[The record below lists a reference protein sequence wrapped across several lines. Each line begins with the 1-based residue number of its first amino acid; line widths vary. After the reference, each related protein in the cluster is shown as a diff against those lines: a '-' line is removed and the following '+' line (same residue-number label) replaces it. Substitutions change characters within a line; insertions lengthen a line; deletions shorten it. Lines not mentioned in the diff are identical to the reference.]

1 MTSTPTP
8 TPLTRTL
15 LAAALLSAS
24 ASLWPAAAWASD
36 QDAATSASASAD
48 AIAPT
53 RSRFEQHMQE
63 VHRLIAEKDW
73 PGATD
78 AARKAVQAAR
88 QGENHYEE
96 YDAVATLV
104 RLLHKQ
110 QRYSDGRREAEAQ
123 VAIFDKRNA
132 SEDATEQLLVMAV
145 REAAAA
151 NEAADV
157 ARLQARI
164 YAQGNAYPGLWTR
177 DAAARRL
184 NYTLAGMS
192 LPLAT
197 GRWAL
202 VSFKPADSRTE
213 RAQLDYMQT
222 LDDGSAL
229 SARIWVLYREDL
241 RAKDAQARRQ
251 ALARRM
257 GEPEGDQTPAPD
269 TESALPGLPFK
280 DAVAAKR
287 ALQADY
293 PGGKGIEAQWIAARG
308 EWYVE
313 ARASFPQGKQDAAIA
328 QLRELFDAM
337 TWTGDVRLFRDKTM
351 QEQDRDIDSYWS
363 MAHDWDKAA
372 ELAEAALPDAVFP
385 LEIARLNTVIGR
397 AAYDRDDLP
406 ETRRSLELALPA
418 WAHAGKAYHDESLY
432 QIALDIAADV
442 AYRQGRTQ
450 EAVALNRQ
458 FIQWVGSLGDGWSLA
473 EESPVVVYDE
483 TGMSLPLRIGEFRL
497 EPIDS
502 NRFYYRNLKTGEQ
515 LGLALNQNAAVPDDK
530 LEASMRSFI
539 EDNLGL
545 HILNLKTEAFAPR
558 AQDGKSGAL
567 QGRQYTF
574 QVQAKPDDGRTISLG
589 GPSGAPPAQMVFWV
603 VDGGKRRSILR
614 APLPAEGIQTGVTQF
629 AQTLAW

>member
-1 MTSTPTP
+1 MAPML

-24 ASLWPAAAWASD
+24 ATLWPAAAWAEN
-36 QDAATSASASAD
+36 QDAATSVPASAD
-48 AIAPT
+48 ASPPQT
-53 RSRFEQHMQE
+53 SPFVQHMQE
-63 VHRLIAEKDW
+63 AHRLIAEKDW
-73 PGATD
+73 PAATG
-78 AARKAVQAAR
+78 AARKAVEAAR

-110 QRYSDGRREAEAQ
+110 QRYSDARREAEAQ
-123 VAIFDKRNA
+123 IVIFDKRNA

-177 DAAARRL
+177 DAAAGRL

-269 TESALPGLPFK
+269 TEAALPGLPFK

-351 QEQDRDIDSYWS
+351 QEQDREIDSYWS
-363 MAHDWDKAA
+363 MAHDWDQAA
-372 ELAEAALPDAVFP
+372 ELSEAALPDAVFP

-406 ETRRSLELALPA
+406 EARRSLELALPA
-418 WAHAGKAYHDESLY
+418 WAHASKAYHDESLY
-432 QIALDIAADV
+432 QTALDIAADV

-450 EAVALNRQ
+450 DAVALNRQ

-473 EESPVVVYDE
+473 EKSPVVVYDD
-483 TGMSLPLRIGEFRL
+483 TGMTLPLRIGEFRL

-545 HILNLKTEAFAPR
+545 RILNLNTEAFAPH
-558 AQDGKSGAL
+558 AQEGMKGAV

-574 QVQAKPDDGRTISLG
+574 QVEAKPDDGRTISLS
-589 GPSGAPPAQMVFWV
+589 GPFGAPPAQMVFWV
-603 VDGGKRRSILR
+603 VDRDKRRSILR
-614 APLPAEGIQTGVTQF
+614 APLPAEGIQTGVAQF
-629 AQTLAW
+629 VQTLAW

>member
-1 MTSTPTP
+1 MTPML

-24 ASLWPAAAWASD
+24 ATLWPAAAWAEN
-36 QDAATSASASAD
+36 QDAATSVPASAD
-48 AIAPT
+48 ASPPQT
-53 RSRFEQHMQE
+53 SPFVQHMQE
-63 VHRLIAEKDW
+63 AHRLIAEKDW
-73 PGATD
+73 PAATG
-78 AARKAVQAAR
+78 AARKAVEAAR

-110 QRYSDGRREAEAQ
+110 QRYSDARREAEAQ
-123 VAIFDKRNA
+123 IVIFDKRNA

-177 DAAARRL
+177 DAAAGRL

-269 TESALPGLPFK
+269 TEAALPGLPFK

-328 QLRELFDAM
+328 QLRELFEAM

-351 QEQDRDIDSYWS
+351 QEQDREIDSYWS
-363 MAHDWDKAA
+363 MAHDWDQAA
-372 ELAEAALPDAVFP
+372 ELSEAALPDAVFP

-397 AAYDRDDLP
+397 AAYDRNDLP
-406 ETRRSLELALPA
+406 EARRSLELALPA
-418 WAHAGKAYHDESLY
+418 WAHASKAYHDESLY
-432 QIALDIAADV
+432 QTALDIAADV

-473 EESPVVVYDE
+473 EKSPVVVYDD
-483 TGMSLPLRIGEFRL
+483 TGMTLPLRIGEFRL

-545 HILNLKTEAFAPR
+545 RILNLKTEAFAPH
-558 AQDGKSGAL
+558 AQEGMKGAL

-574 QVQAKPDDGRTISLG
+574 QVEAKPDDGRTISLS
-589 GPSGAPPAQMVFWV
+589 GPFGAPPAQMVFWV
-603 VDGGKRRSILR
+603 VDRDKRRSILR
-614 APLPAEGIQTGVTQF
+614 APLPAEGIQTGVAQF
-629 AQTLAW
+629 VQTLAW

>member
-1 MTSTPTP
+1 ML

-24 ASLWPAAAWASD
+24 ATLWPAAAWAEN
-36 QDAATSASASAD
+36 QDAATSVPASAD
-48 AIAPT
+48 ASPPQT
-53 RSRFEQHMQE
+53 SPFVQHMQE
-63 VHRLIAEKDW
+63 AHRLIAEKDW
-73 PGATD
+73 PAATG
-78 AARKAVQAAR
+78 AARKAVEAAR

-110 QRYSDGRREAEAQ
+110 QRYSDARREAEAQ
-123 VAIFDKRNA
+123 IVIFDKRNA

-177 DAAARRL
+177 DAVAGRL

-269 TESALPGLPFK
+269 TEAALPSLPFK

-328 QLRELFDAM
+328 QLRELFEAM

-351 QEQDRDIDSYWS
+351 QEQDREIDSYWS
-363 MAHDWDKAA
+363 MAHDWDQAA
-372 ELAEAALPDAVFP
+372 ELSEAALPDAVFP

-397 AAYDRDDLP
+397 AAYDREDLP
-406 ETRRSLELALPA
+406 EARRSLELALPA

-432 QIALDIAADV
+432 QTALDIAADV

-450 EAVALNRQ
+450 DAVALNRQ

-473 EESPVVVYDE
+473 EKSPVVVYDD
-483 TGMSLPLRIGEFRL
+483 TGMTLPLRIGEFRL

-545 HILNLKTEAFAPR
+545 RILNLKTEAFAPH
-558 AQDGKSGAL
+558 AQEGMKGAV

-574 QVQAKPDDGRTISLG
+574 QVEAKPDDGRTISLS
-589 GPSGAPPAQMVFWV
+589 GPFGAPPAQMVFWV
-603 VDGGKRRSILR
+603 VDRDKRRSILR
-614 APLPAEGIQTGVTQF
+614 APLPAEGIQTGVAQF
-629 AQTLAW
+629 VQTLAW

>member
-1 MTSTPTP
+1 ML

-24 ASLWPAAAWASD
+24 ATLWPAAAWAEN
-36 QDAATSASASAD
+36 QDAATSVPASAD
-48 AIAPT
+48 ASPPQT
-53 RSRFEQHMQE
+53 SPFVQHMQE
-63 VHRLIAEKDW
+63 AHRLIAEKDW
-73 PGATD
+73 PAATG
-78 AARKAVQAAR
+78 AARKAVEAAR

-110 QRYSDGRREAEAQ
+110 QRYSDARREAEAQ
-123 VAIFDKRNA
+123 IVIFDKRNA

-177 DAAARRL
+177 DAAAGRL

-229 SARIWVLYREDL
+229 SARIWVSYREDL

-269 TESALPGLPFK
+269 TEAALPGLPFK

-351 QEQDRDIDSYWS
+351 QEQDREIDSYWS
-363 MAHDWDKAA
+363 MAHDWDQAA
-372 ELAEAALPDAVFP
+372 ELSEAALPDAVFP

-406 ETRRSLELALPA
+406 EARRSLELALPA
-418 WAHAGKAYHDESLY
+418 WAHASKAYHDESLY
-432 QIALDIAADV
+432 QTALDIAADV

-473 EESPVVVYDE
+473 EKSPVVVYDD
-483 TGMSLPLRIGEFRL
+483 TGMTLPLRIGEFRL

-545 HILNLKTEAFAPR
+545 RILNLNTEAFAPH
-558 AQDGKSGAL
+558 AQEGMKGAV

-574 QVQAKPDDGRTISLG
+574 QVEAKPDDGRTISLS
-589 GPSGAPPAQMVFWV
+589 GPFGAPPAQMVFWV
-603 VDGGKRRSILR
+603 VDRDKRRSILR
-614 APLPAEGIQTGVTQF
+614 APLPAEGIQTGVAQF
-629 AQTLAW
+629 VQTLAW

>member
-1 MTSTPTP
+1 MTPML

-24 ASLWPAAAWASD
+24 ATLWPAAAWAEN
-36 QDAATSASASAD
+36 QDAATSVPASAD
-48 AIAPT
+48 ASPPQT
-53 RSRFEQHMQE
+53 SPFVQHMQE
-63 VHRLIAEKDW
+63 AHRLIAEKDW
-73 PGATD
+73 PAATG
-78 AARKAVQAAR
+78 AARKAVEAAR

-104 RLLHKQ
+104 RLLHRQ
-110 QRYSDGRREAEAQ
+110 QRYSDARREAEAQ
-123 VAIFDKRNA
+123 IVIFDKRNA

-177 DAAARRL
+177 DAAAGRL

-229 SARIWVLYREDL
+229 SARIWVSYREDL

-269 TESALPGLPFK
+269 TEAALPGLPFK

-351 QEQDRDIDSYWS
+351 QEQDREIDSYWS
-363 MAHDWDKAA
+363 MAHDWDQAA
-372 ELAEAALPDAVFP
+372 ELSEAALPDAVFP

-406 ETRRSLELALPA
+406 EARRSLELALPA
-418 WAHAGKAYHDESLY
+418 WAHASKAYHDESLY
-432 QIALDIAADV
+432 QTALDIAADV

-450 EAVALNRQ
+450 DAVALNRQ

-473 EESPVVVYDE
+473 EKSPVVVYDD
-483 TGMSLPLRIGEFRL
+483 TGMTLPLRIGEFRL

-545 HILNLKTEAFAPR
+545 RILNLKTEAFAPH
-558 AQDGKSGAL
+558 AQEGMKGAV

-574 QVQAKPDDGRTISLG
+574 QVEAKPDDGRTISLS
-589 GPSGAPPAQMVFWV
+589 GPFGAPPAQMVFWV
-603 VDGGKRRSILR
+603 VDRDKRRSILR
-614 APLPAEGIQTGVTQF
+614 APLPAEGIQTGVAQF
-629 AQTLAW
+629 VQTLAW

>member
-1 MTSTPTP
+1 MTPML

-24 ASLWPAAAWASD
+24 ATLWPAAAWAEN
-36 QDAATSASASAD
+36 QDAATSVPASAD
-48 AIAPT
+48 ASPPQT
-53 RSRFEQHMQE
+53 SPFVQHMQE
-63 VHRLIAEKDW
+63 AHRLIAEKDW
-73 PGATD
+73 PAATG
-78 AARKAVQAAR
+78 AARKAVEAAR

-104 RLLHKQ
+104 RLLHRQ
-110 QRYSDGRREAEAQ
+110 QRYSDARREAEAQ
-123 VAIFDKRNA
+123 IVIFDKRNA

-177 DAAARRL
+177 DAAAGRL

-269 TESALPGLPFK
+269 TEAALPGLPFK

-351 QEQDRDIDSYWS
+351 QEQDREIDSYWS
-363 MAHDWDKAA
+363 MAHDWDQAA
-372 ELAEAALPDAVFP
+372 ELSEAALPDAVFP

-406 ETRRSLELALPA
+406 EARRSLELALPA
-418 WAHAGKAYHDESLY
+418 WAHASKAYHDESLY
-432 QIALDIAADV
+432 QTALDIAADV

-473 EESPVVVYDE
+473 EKSPVVVYDD
-483 TGMSLPLRIGEFRL
+483 TGMTLPLRIGEFRL

-545 HILNLKTEAFAPR
+545 RILNLKTEAFAPH
-558 AQDGKSGAL
+558 AQEGMKGAV

-574 QVQAKPDDGRTISLG
+574 QVEAKPDDGRTISLS
-589 GPSGAPPAQMVFWV
+589 GPFGAPPAQMVFWV
-603 VDGGKRRSILR
+603 VDRDKRRSILR
-614 APLPAEGIQTGVTQF
+614 APLPAEGIQTGVAQF
-629 AQTLAW
+629 VQTLAW

>member
-1 MTSTPTP
+1 MTPML

-24 ASLWPAAAWASD
+24 ATLWPAAAWAEN
-36 QDAATSASASAD
+36 QDAATSVPASAD
-48 AIAPT
+48 ASPPQT
-53 RSRFEQHMQE
+53 SPFVQHMQE
-63 VHRLIAEKDW
+63 AHRLIAEKDW
-73 PGATD
+73 PAATG
-78 AARKAVQAAR
+78 AARKAVEAAR

-110 QRYSDGRREAEAQ
+110 QRYSDARREAEAQ
-123 VAIFDKRNA
+123 IVIFDKRNA

-177 DAAARRL
+177 DAAAGRL

-269 TESALPGLPFK
+269 TEAALPDLPFK

-351 QEQDRDIDSYWS
+351 QEQDREIDSYWS
-363 MAHDWDKAA
+363 MAHDWDQAA
-372 ELAEAALPDAVFP
+372 ELSEAALPDAVFP

-406 ETRRSLELALPA
+406 EARRSLELALPA
-418 WAHAGKAYHDESLY
+418 WAHASKAYHDESLY
-432 QIALDIAADV
+432 QTALDIAADV

-450 EAVALNRQ
+450 DAVALNRQ

-473 EESPVVVYDE
+473 EKSPVVVYDD
-483 TGMSLPLRIGEFRL
+483 TGMTLPLRIGEFRL

-545 HILNLKTEAFAPR
+545 RILNLKTEAFAPH
-558 AQDGKSGAL
+558 AQEGMKGAL

-574 QVQAKPDDGRTISLG
+574 QVEAKPDDGRTISLS
-589 GPSGAPPAQMVFWV
+589 GPFGAPPAQMVFWV
-603 VDGGKRRSILR
+603 VDRDKRRSILR
-614 APLPAEGIQTGVTQF
+614 APLPAEGIQTGVAQF
-629 AQTLAW
+629 VQTLAW

>member
-1 MTSTPTP
+1 ML

-24 ASLWPAAAWASD
+24 ATLWPAAAWAEN
-36 QDAATSASASAD
+36 QDAATSVPASAD
-48 AIAPT
+48 ASPPQT
-53 RSRFEQHMQE
+53 SPFVQHMQE
-63 VHRLIAEKDW
+63 AHRLIAEKDW
-73 PGATD
+73 PAATG
-78 AARKAVQAAR
+78 AARKAVEAAR

-110 QRYSDGRREAEAQ
+110 QRYSDARREAEAQ
-123 VAIFDKRNA
+123 IVIFDKRNA

-177 DAAARRL
+177 DAAAGRL

-269 TESALPGLPFK
+269 TEAALPGLPFK

-351 QEQDRDIDSYWS
+351 QEQDREIDSYWS
-363 MAHDWDKAA
+363 MAHDWDQAA
-372 ELAEAALPDAVFP
+372 ELSEAALPDAVFP

-406 ETRRSLELALPA
+406 EARRSLELALPA
-418 WAHAGKAYHDESLY
+418 WAHASKAYHDESLY
-432 QIALDIAADV
+432 QTALDIAADV

-473 EESPVVVYDE
+473 EKSPVVVYDD
-483 TGMSLPLRIGEFRL
+483 TGMTLPLRIGEFRL

-545 HILNLKTEAFAPR
+545 RILNLKTEAFAPH
-558 AQDGKSGAL
+558 AQEGIKGAV

-574 QVQAKPDDGRTISLG
+574 QVEAKPDDGRTISLS
-589 GPSGAPPAQMVFWV
+589 GPFGAPPAQMVFWV
-603 VDGGKRRSILR
+603 VDRDKRRSILR
-614 APLPAEGIQTGVTQF
+614 APLPAEGIQTGVAQF

>member
-1 MTSTPTP
+1 ML

-24 ASLWPAAAWASD
+24 ATLWPAAAWAEN
-36 QDAATSASASAD
+36 QDAATSVPASAD
-48 AIAPT
+48 ASPPQISP
-53 RSRFEQHMQE
+53 FVQHMQE
-63 VHRLIAEKDW
+63 AHRLIAEKDW
-73 PGATD
+73 PAATG
-78 AARKAVQAAR
+78 AARKAVEAAR

-104 RLLHKQ
+104 RLLHRQ
-110 QRYSDGRREAEAQ
+110 QRYSDARREAEAQ
-123 VAIFDKRNA
+123 IVIFDKRNA

-177 DAAARRL
+177 DAAAGRL

-269 TESALPGLPFK
+269 TEAALPGLPFK

-351 QEQDRDIDSYWS
+351 QEQDREIDSYWS
-363 MAHDWDKAA
+363 MEHDWDQAA
-372 ELAEAALPDAVFP
+372 ELSEAALPDAVFP

-406 ETRRSLELALPA
+406 EARRSLELALPA
-418 WAHAGKAYHDESLY
+418 WAHASKAYHDESLY
-432 QIALDIAADV
+432 QTALDIAADV

-450 EAVALNRQ
+450 DAVALNRQ

-473 EESPVVVYDE
+473 EKSPVVVYDD
-483 TGMSLPLRIGEFRL
+483 TGMTLPLRIGEFRL

-545 HILNLKTEAFAPR
+545 HILNLKTAAFTPR
-558 AQDGKSGAL
+558 AQEGMKGAL

-574 QVQAKPDDGRTISLG
+574 QVEAKPDDGRTISLS
-589 GPSGAPPAQMVFWV
+589 GPFGAPPAQMVFWV
-603 VDGGKRRSILR
+603 VDRGNQRSILR
-614 APLPAEGIQTGVTQF
+614 APLPAEGIQTGVAQF
-629 AQTLAW
+629 VQTLAW

>member
-1 MTSTPTP
+1 MTPML

-24 ASLWPAAAWASD
+24 ATLWPAAAWAEN
-36 QDAATSASASAD
+36 QDAATSVPASAD
-48 AIAPT
+48 ASPPQT
-53 RSRFEQHMQE
+53 SPFVQHMQE
-63 VHRLIAEKDW
+63 AHRLIAEKDW
-73 PGATD
+73 PAATG
-78 AARKAVQAAR
+78 AARKAVEAAR

-110 QRYSDGRREAEAQ
+110 QRYSDARREAEAQ
-123 VAIFDKRNA
+123 IVIFDKRNA

-177 DAAARRL
+177 DAAAGRL

-269 TESALPGLPFK
+269 TEAALPGLPFK

-351 QEQDRDIDSYWS
+351 QEQDREIDSYWS
-363 MAHDWDKAA
+363 MAHDWDQAA
-372 ELAEAALPDAVFP
+372 ELSEAALPDAVFP

-406 ETRRSLELALPA
+406 EARRSLELALPA
-418 WAHAGKAYHDESLY
+418 WAHASKAYHDESLY
-432 QIALDIAADV
+432 QTALDIAADV

-450 EAVALNRQ
+450 DAVALNRQ

-473 EESPVVVYDE
+473 EKSPVVVYDD
-483 TGMSLPLRIGEFRL
+483 TGMTLPLRIGEFRL

-545 HILNLKTEAFAPR
+545 RILNLNTEAFAPH
-558 AQDGKSGAL
+558 AQEGMKGAL

-574 QVQAKPDDGRTISLG
+574 QVEAKPDDGRTISLS
-589 GPSGAPPAQMVFWV
+589 GPFGAPPAQMVFWV
-603 VDGGKRRSILR
+603 VDRDKRRSILR
-614 APLPAEGIQTGVTQF
+614 APLPAEGIQTGVAQF
-629 AQTLAW
+629 VQTLAW

>member
-1 MTSTPTP
+1 MAPML

-24 ASLWPAAAWASD
+24 ATLWPAAAWAEN
-36 QDAATSASASAD
+36 QDAATSVPASAD
-48 AIAPT
+48 ASPPQT
-53 RSRFEQHMQE
+53 SPFVQHMQE
-63 VHRLIAEKDW
+63 AHRLIAEKDW
-73 PGATD
+73 PAATG
-78 AARKAVQAAR
+78 AARKAVEAAR

-110 QRYSDGRREAEAQ
+110 QRYDEARREAEAQ
-123 VAIFDKRNA
+123 IVIFDKRNA

-151 NEAADV
+151 NEATDV

-177 DAAARRL
+177 DAAAGRL

-269 TESALPGLPFK
+269 TEAALPGLPFK

-328 QLRELFDAM
+328 QLRELFEAM

-351 QEQDRDIDSYWS
+351 QEQDREIDSYWS
-363 MAHDWDKAA
+363 MAHDWDQAA
-372 ELAEAALPDAVFP
+372 ELSEAALPDAVFP

-397 AAYDRDDLP
+397 AAYDRNDLP
-406 ETRRSLELALPA
+406 EARRSLELALPA
-418 WAHAGKAYHDESLY
+418 WAHASKAYHDESLY
-432 QIALDIAADV
+432 QTALDIAADV

-473 EESPVVVYDE
+473 EKSPVVVYDD
-483 TGMSLPLRIGEFRL
+483 TGMTLPLRIGEFRL

-502 NRFYYRNLKTGEQ
+502 NRFYYRKLKTGEQ

-545 HILNLKTEAFAPR
+545 RILNLKTEAFAPH
-558 AQDGKSGAL
+558 AQEGMKGAV

-574 QVQAKPDDGRTISLG
+574 QVEAKPHDGRTISLS
-589 GPSGAPPAQMVFWV
+589 GPFGAPPAQMVFWV
-603 VDGGKRRSILR
+603 VDRDKRRSILR
-614 APLPAEGIQTGVTQF
+614 APLPAEGIQTGVAQF
-629 AQTLAW
+629 VQTLAW

>member
-1 MTSTPTP
+1 ML

-24 ASLWPAAAWASD
+24 ATLWPAAAWAEN
-36 QDAATSASASAD
+36 QDAATSVPASAD
-48 AIAPT
+48 ASPPQT
-53 RSRFEQHMQE
+53 SPFVQHMQE
-63 VHRLIAEKDW
+63 AHRLIAEKDW
-73 PGATD
+73 PAATG
-78 AARKAVQAAR
+78 AARKAVEAAR

-110 QRYSDGRREAEAQ
+110 QRYSDARREAEAQ
-123 VAIFDKRNA
+123 IVIFDKRNA

-177 DAAARRL
+177 DAAAGRL

-269 TESALPGLPFK
+269 TEAALPGLPFK

-351 QEQDRDIDSYWS
+351 QEQDREIDSYWS
-363 MAHDWDKAA
+363 MAHDWDQAA
-372 ELAEAALPDAVFP
+372 ELSEAALPDAVFP

-406 ETRRSLELALPA
+406 EARRSLELALPA
-418 WAHAGKAYHDESLY
+418 WAHASKAYHDESLY
-432 QIALDIAADV
+432 QTALDIAADV

-450 EAVALNRQ
+450 DAVALNRQ

-473 EESPVVVYDE
+473 EKSPVVVYDD
-483 TGMSLPLRIGEFRL
+483 TGMTLPLRIGEFRL

-545 HILNLKTEAFAPR
+545 RILNLKTEAFAPH
-558 AQDGKSGAL
+558 AQEGMKGAV

-574 QVQAKPDDGRTISLG
+574 QVEAKPDDGRTISLS
-589 GPSGAPPAQMVFWV
+589 GPFGAPPAQMVFWV
-603 VDGGKRRSILR
+603 VDRDKRRSILR
-614 APLPAEGIQTGVTQF
+614 APLPAEGIQTGVAQF
-629 AQTLAW
+629 VQTLAW

>member
-1 MTSTPTP
+1 MTPML

-24 ASLWPAAAWASD
+24 ATLWPAAAWAEN
-36 QDAATSASASAD
+36 QDAATSVPASAD
-48 AIAPT
+48 ASPPQASP
-53 RSRFEQHMQE
+53 FVQHMQE
-63 VHRLIAEKDW
+63 AHRLIAEKDW
-73 PGATD
+73 PAATG
-78 AARKAVQAAR
+78 AARKAVEAAR

-110 QRYSDGRREAEAQ
+110 QRYDEARREAEAQ
-123 VAIFDKRNA
+123 IVIFDKRNA

-177 DAAARRL
+177 DAAAGRL

-269 TESALPGLPFK
+269 TEAALPGLPFK

-328 QLRELFDAM
+328 QLRELFEAM

-351 QEQDRDIDSYWS
+351 QEQDREIDSYWS
-363 MAHDWDKAA
+363 MAHDWDQAA
-372 ELAEAALPDAVFP
+372 ELSEAALPDAVFP

-406 ETRRSLELALPA
+406 EARRSLELALPA
-418 WAHAGKAYHDESLY
+418 WAHASKAYHDESLY
-432 QIALDIAADV
+432 QTALDIAADV

-473 EESPVVVYDE
+473 EKSPVVVYDD
-483 TGMSLPLRIGEFRL
+483 TGMTLPLRIGEFRL

-502 NRFYYRNLKTGEQ
+502 NRFYYRKLKTGEQ

-545 HILNLKTEAFAPR
+545 RILNLKTEAFAPH
-558 AQDGKSGAL
+558 AQEGMKGAV

-574 QVQAKPDDGRTISLG
+574 QVEAKPHDGRTISLS
-589 GPSGAPPAQMVFWV
+589 GPFGAPPAQMVFWV
-603 VDGGKRRSILR
+603 VDRDKRRSILR
-614 APLPAEGIQTGVTQF
+614 APLPAEGIQTGVAQF
-629 AQTLAW
+629 VQTLAW

>member
-1 MTSTPTP
+1 MTPML

-24 ASLWPAAAWASD
+24 ATLWPAAAWAEN
-36 QDAATSASASAD
+36 QDAATSVPASAD
-48 AIAPT
+48 ASPPQT
-53 RSRFEQHMQE
+53 SPFVQHMQE
-63 VHRLIAEKDW
+63 AHRLIAEKDW
-73 PGATD
+73 PAATG
-78 AARKAVQAAR
+78 AARKAVEAAR

-104 RLLHKQ
+104 RLLHRQ
-110 QRYSDGRREAEAQ
+110 QRYSDARREADAQ
-123 VAIFDKRNA
+123 IVIFDKRNA

-177 DAAARRL
+177 DAAAGRL

-229 SARIWVLYREDL
+229 SARIWVSYREDL

-269 TESALPGLPFK
+269 TEAALPGLPFK

-351 QEQDRDIDSYWS
+351 QEQDREIDSYWS
-363 MAHDWDKAA
+363 MAHDWDQAA
-372 ELAEAALPDAVFP
+372 ELSEAALPDAVFP

-406 ETRRSLELALPA
+406 EARRSLELALPA
-418 WAHAGKAYHDESLY
+418 WAHASKAYHDESLY
-432 QIALDIAADV
+432 QTALDIAADV

-473 EESPVVVYDE
+473 EKSPVVVYDD
-483 TGMSLPLRIGEFRL
+483 TGMTLPLRIGEFRL

-502 NRFYYRNLKTGEQ
+502 NRFYYRKLKTGEQ

-545 HILNLKTEAFAPR
+545 RILNLKTEAFAPH
-558 AQDGKSGAL
+558 AQEGMKGAV

-574 QVQAKPDDGRTISLG
+574 QVEAKPHDGRTISLS
-589 GPSGAPPAQMVFWV
+589 GPFGAPPAQMVFWV
-603 VDGGKRRSILR
+603 VDRDKRRSILR
-614 APLPAEGIQTGVTQF
+614 APLPAEGIQTGVAQF
-629 AQTLAW
+629 VQTLAW

>member
-1 MTSTPTP
+1 MTPML

-24 ASLWPAAAWASD
+24 ATLWPAAAWAEN
-36 QDAATSASASAD
+36 QDAATSVPASAD
-48 AIAPT
+48 ASPPQT
-53 RSRFEQHMQE
+53 SPFVQHMQE
-63 VHRLIAEKDW
+63 AHRLIAEKDW
-73 PGATD
+73 PAATG
-78 AARKAVQAAR
+78 AARKAVEAAR

-110 QRYSDGRREAEAQ
+110 QRYSDARREAEAQ
-123 VAIFDKRNA
+123 IVIFDKRNA

-177 DAAARRL
+177 DAAAGRL

-269 TESALPGLPFK
+269 TEAALPGLPFK

-313 ARASFPQGKQDAAIA
+313 ARASFPQGKKDAAIA

-351 QEQDRDIDSYWS
+351 QEQDREIDSYWS
-363 MAHDWDKAA
+363 MAHDWDQAA
-372 ELAEAALPDAVFP
+372 ELSEAALPDAVFP

-406 ETRRSLELALPA
+406 EARRSLELALPA
-418 WAHAGKAYHDESLY
+418 WAHASKAYHDESLY
-432 QIALDIAADV
+432 QTALDIAADV

-473 EESPVVVYDE
+473 EKSPVVVYDD
-483 TGMSLPLRIGEFRL
+483 TGMTLPLRIGEFRL

-545 HILNLKTEAFAPR
+545 RILNLKTEAFAPH
-558 AQDGKSGAL
+558 AQEGMKGAV

-574 QVQAKPDDGRTISLG
+574 QVEAKPDDGRTISLS
-589 GPSGAPPAQMVFWV
+589 GPFGAPPAQMVFWV
-603 VDGGKRRSILR
+603 VDRDKRRSILR
-614 APLPAEGIQTGVTQF
+614 APLPAERIQTGVAQF
-629 AQTLAW
+629 VQTLAW

>member
-1 MTSTPTP
+1 MTPML

-24 ASLWPAAAWASD
+24 ATLWPAAAWAEN
-36 QDAATSASASAD
+36 QDAATSVPASAD
-48 AIAPT
+48 ASPPQT
-53 RSRFEQHMQE
+53 SPFVQHMQE
-63 VHRLIAEKDW
+63 AHRLIAEKDW
-73 PGATD
+73 PAATG
-78 AARKAVQAAR
+78 AARKAVEAAR

-110 QRYSDGRREAEAQ
+110 QRYSDARREAEAQ
-123 VAIFDKRNA
+123 IVIFDKRNA

-177 DAAARRL
+177 DAAAGRL

-269 TESALPGLPFK
+269 TEAALPGLPFK

-351 QEQDRDIDSYWS
+351 QEQDREIDSYWS
-363 MAHDWDKAA
+363 MAHDWDQAA
-372 ELAEAALPDAVFP
+372 ELSEAALPDAVFP

-406 ETRRSLELALPA
+406 EARRSLELALPA
-418 WAHAGKAYHDESLY
+418 WAHASKAYHDESLY
-432 QIALDIAADV
+432 QTALDIAADV

-473 EESPVVVYDE
+473 EKSPVVVYDD
-483 TGMSLPLRIGEFRL
+483 TGMTLPLRIGEFRL

-545 HILNLKTEAFAPR
+545 RILNLKTEAFAPH
-558 AQDGKSGAL
+558 AQEGIKGAV

-574 QVQAKPDDGRTISLG
+574 QVEAKPDDGRTISLS
-589 GPSGAPPAQMVFWV
+589 GPFGAPPAQMVFWV
-603 VDGGKRRSILR
+603 VDRDKRRSILR
-614 APLPAEGIQTGVTQF
+614 APLPAEGIQTGVAQF

>member
-1 MTSTPTP
+1 ML

-24 ASLWPAAAWASD
+24 ATLWPAAAWAEN
-36 QDAATSASASAD
+36 QDAATSVPASAD
-48 AIAPT
+48 ASPPQT
-53 RSRFEQHMQE
+53 SPFVQHMQE
-63 VHRLIAEKDW
+63 AHRLIAEKDW
-73 PGATD
+73 PAATG
-78 AARKAVQAAR
+78 AARKAVEAAR

-104 RLLHKQ
+104 RLLHRQ
-110 QRYSDGRREAEAQ
+110 QRYSDARREAEAQ
-123 VAIFDKRNA
+123 IVIFDKRNA

-177 DAAARRL
+177 DAAAGRL

-269 TESALPGLPFK
+269 TEAALPGLPFK

-351 QEQDRDIDSYWS
+351 QEQDREIDSYWS
-363 MAHDWDKAA
+363 MAHDWDQAA
-372 ELAEAALPDAVFP
+372 ELSEAALPDAVFP

-406 ETRRSLELALPA
+406 EARRSLELALPA
-418 WAHAGKAYHDESLY
+418 WAHASKAYHDESLY
-432 QIALDIAADV
+432 QTALDIAADV

-473 EESPVVVYDE
+473 EKSPVVVYDD
-483 TGMSLPLRIGEFRL
+483 TGMTLPLRIGEFRL

-545 HILNLKTEAFAPR
+545 RILNLKTEAFAPH
-558 AQDGKSGAL
+558 AQEGMKGAV

-574 QVQAKPDDGRTISLG
+574 QVEAKPDDGRTISLS
-589 GPSGAPPAQMVFWV
+589 GPFGAPPAQMVFWV
-603 VDGGKRRSILR
+603 VDRDKRRSILR
-614 APLPAEGIQTGVTQF
+614 APLPAEGIQTGVAQF
-629 AQTLAW
+629 VQTLAW

>member
-1 MTSTPTP
+1 MAPML

-24 ASLWPAAAWASD
+24 ATLWPAAAWAEN
-36 QDAATSASASAD
+36 QDAATSVPASAD
-48 AIAPT
+48 ASPPQT
-53 RSRFEQHMQE
+53 SPFVQHMQE
-63 VHRLIAEKDW
+63 AHRLIAEKDW
-73 PGATD
+73 PAATG
-78 AARKAVQAAR
+78 AARKAVEAAR

-110 QRYSDGRREAEAQ
+110 QRYSDARREAEAQ
-123 VAIFDKRNA
+123 IVIFDKRNA

-177 DAAARRL
+177 DAAAGRL

-269 TESALPGLPFK
+269 TEAALPGLPFK

-351 QEQDRDIDSYWS
+351 QEQDREIDSYWS
-363 MAHDWDKAA
+363 MAHDWDQAA
-372 ELAEAALPDAVFP
+372 ELSEAALPDAVFP

-406 ETRRSLELALPA
+406 EARRSLELALPA
-418 WAHAGKAYHDESLY
+418 WAHASKAYHDESLY
-432 QIALDIAADV
+432 QTALDIAADV

-450 EAVALNRQ
+450 DAVALNRQ

-473 EESPVVVYDE
+473 EKSPVVVYDD
-483 TGMSLPLRIGEFRL
+483 TGMTLPLRIGEFRL

-545 HILNLKTEAFAPR
+545 RILNLKTEAFAPH
-558 AQDGKSGAL
+558 AQEGMKGAV

-574 QVQAKPDDGRTISLG
+574 QVEAKPDDGRTISLS
-589 GPSGAPPAQMVFWV
+589 GPFGAPPAQMVFWV
-603 VDGGKRRSILR
+603 VDRDKRRSILR
-614 APLPAEGIQTGVTQF
+614 APLPAEGIQTGVAQF
-629 AQTLAW
+629 VQTLAW

>member
-1 MTSTPTP
+1 MAPML

-24 ASLWPAAAWASD
+24 ATLWPAAAWAEN
-36 QDAATSASASAD
+36 QDAATSVPASAD
-48 AIAPT
+48 ASPPQT
-53 RSRFEQHMQE
+53 SPFVQHMQE
-63 VHRLIAEKDW
+63 AHRLIAEKDW
-73 PGATD
+73 PAATG
-78 AARKAVQAAR
+78 AARKAVEAAR

-110 QRYSDGRREAEAQ
+110 QRYSDARREAEAQ
-123 VAIFDKRNA
+123 IVIFDKRNA

-177 DAAARRL
+177 DAAAGRL

-269 TESALPGLPFK
+269 TEAALPGLPFK

-351 QEQDRDIDSYWS
+351 QEQDREIDSYWS
-363 MAHDWDKAA
+363 MAHDWDQAA
-372 ELAEAALPDAVFP
+372 ELSEAALPDAVFP

-406 ETRRSLELALPA
+406 EARRSLELALPA
-418 WAHAGKAYHDESLY
+418 WAHASKAYHDESLY
-432 QIALDIAADV
+432 QTALDIAADV

-450 EAVALNRQ
+450 DAVALNRQ

-473 EESPVVVYDE
+473 EKSPVVVYDD
-483 TGMSLPLRIGEFRL
+483 TGMTLPLRIGEFRL

-545 HILNLKTEAFAPR
+545 RILNLKTEAFAPH
-558 AQDGKSGAL
+558 AQEGIKGAV

-574 QVQAKPDDGRTISLG
+574 QVEAKPDDGRTISLS
-589 GPSGAPPAQMVFWV
+589 GPFGAPPAQMVFWV
-603 VDGGKRRSILR
+603 VDRDKRRSILR
-614 APLPAEGIQTGVTQF
+614 APLPAEGIQTGVAQF

>member
-1 MTSTPTP
+1 MTPML

-24 ASLWPAAAWASD
+24 ATLWPAAAWAEN
-36 QDAATSASASAD
+36 QDAATSVPASAD
-48 AIAPT
+48 ASPPQT
-53 RSRFEQHMQE
+53 SPFVQHMQE
-63 VHRLIAEKDW
+63 AHRLIAEKDW
-73 PGATD
+73 PAATG
-78 AARKAVQAAR
+78 AARKAVEAAR

-110 QRYSDGRREAEAQ
+110 QRYSDARREAEAQ
-123 VAIFDKRNA
+123 IVIFDKRNA

-177 DAAARRL
+177 DAAAGRL

-229 SARIWVLYREDL
+229 SARIWVSYREDL

-269 TESALPGLPFK
+269 TEAALPGLPFK

-328 QLRELFDAM
+328 QLRELFEAM

-351 QEQDRDIDSYWS
+351 QEQDREIDSYWS
-363 MAHDWDKAA
+363 MAHDWDQAA
-372 ELAEAALPDAVFP
+372 ELSEAALPDAVFP

-406 ETRRSLELALPA
+406 EARRSLELALPA
-418 WAHAGKAYHDESLY
+418 WAHASKAYHDESLY
-432 QIALDIAADV
+432 QTALDIAADV

-473 EESPVVVYDE
+473 EKSPVVVYDD
-483 TGMSLPLRIGEFRL
+483 TGMTLPLRIGEFRL

-545 HILNLKTEAFAPR
+545 RILNLNTEAFAPH
-558 AQDGKSGAL
+558 AQEGMKGAL

-574 QVQAKPDDGRTISLG
+574 QVEAKPDDGRTISLS
-589 GPSGAPPAQMVFWV
+589 GPFGAPPAQMVFWV
-603 VDGGKRRSILR
+603 VDRDKRRSILR
-614 APLPAEGIQTGVTQF
+614 APLPAEGIQTGVAQF
-629 AQTLAW
+629 VQTLAW

>member
-1 MTSTPTP
+1 MTPML

-24 ASLWPAAAWASD
+24 ATLWPAAAWAEN
-36 QDAATSASASAD
+36 QDAATSVPASAD
-48 AIAPT
+48 ASPPQT
-53 RSRFEQHMQE
+53 SPFVQHMQE
-63 VHRLIAEKDW
+63 AHRLIAEKDW
-73 PGATD
+73 PAATG
-78 AARKAVQAAR
+78 AARKAVEAAR

-110 QRYSDGRREAEAQ
+110 QRYSDARREAEAQ
-123 VAIFDKRNA
+123 IVIFDKRNA

-177 DAAARRL
+177 DAAAGRL

-269 TESALPGLPFK
+269 TESALPALPFK

-351 QEQDRDIDSYWS
+351 QEQDREIDSYWS
-363 MAHDWDKAA
+363 MAHDWDQAA
-372 ELAEAALPDAVFP
+372 ELSEAALPDAVFP

-406 ETRRSLELALPA
+406 EARRSLELALPA
-418 WAHAGKAYHDESLY
+418 WAHASKAYHDESLY
-432 QIALDIAADV
+432 QTALDIAADV

-473 EESPVVVYDE
+473 EKSPVVVYDD
-483 TGMSLPLRIGEFRL
+483 TGMTLPLRIGEFRL

-545 HILNLKTEAFAPR
+545 RILNLKTEAFAPH
-558 AQDGKSGAL
+558 AQEGMKGAV

-574 QVQAKPDDGRTISLG
+574 QVEAKPDDGRTISLS
-589 GPSGAPPAQMVFWV
+589 GPFGAPPAQMVFWV
-603 VDGGKRRSILR
+603 VDRDKRRSILR
-614 APLPAEGIQTGVTQF
+614 APLPAEGIQTGVAQF
-629 AQTLAW
+629 VQTLAW

>member
-1 MTSTPTP
+1 MAPML

-24 ASLWPAAAWASD
+24 ATLWPAAAWAEN
-36 QDAATSASASAD
+36 QDAATSVPASAD
-48 AIAPT
+48 ASPPQT
-53 RSRFEQHMQE
+53 SPFVQHMQE
-63 VHRLIAEKDW
+63 AHRLIAEKDW
-73 PGATD
+73 PAATG
-78 AARKAVQAAR
+78 AARKAVEAAR

-110 QRYSDGRREAEAQ
+110 QRYDEARREAEAQ
-123 VAIFDKRNA
+123 IVIFDKRNA

-177 DAAARRL
+177 DAAAGRL

-269 TESALPGLPFK
+269 TEAALPGLPFK

-351 QEQDRDIDSYWS
+351 QEQDREIDSYWS
-363 MAHDWDKAA
+363 MAHDWDQAA
-372 ELAEAALPDAVFP
+372 ELSEAALPDAVFP

-406 ETRRSLELALPA
+406 EARRSLELALPA
-418 WAHAGKAYHDESLY
+418 WAHASKAYHDESLY
-432 QIALDIAADV
+432 QTALDIAADV

-450 EAVALNRQ
+450 DAVALNRQ

-473 EESPVVVYDE
+473 EKSPVVVYDD
-483 TGMSLPLRIGEFRL
+483 TGMTLPLRIGEFRL

-545 HILNLKTEAFAPR
+545 RILNLKTEAFAPH
-558 AQDGKSGAL
+558 AQEGMKGAV

-574 QVQAKPDDGRTISLG
+574 QVEAKPDDGRTISLS
-589 GPSGAPPAQMVFWV
+589 GPFGAPPAQMVFWV
-603 VDGGKRRSILR
+603 VDRDKRRSILR
-614 APLPAEGIQTGVTQF
+614 APLPAEGIQTGVAQF
-629 AQTLAW
+629 VQTLAW

>member
-1 MTSTPTP
+1 
-8 TPLTRTL
+8 
-15 LAAALLSAS
+15 
-24 ASLWPAAAWASD
+24 
-36 QDAATSASASAD
+36 
-48 AIAPT
+48 
-53 RSRFEQHMQE
+53 
-63 VHRLIAEKDW
+63 
-73 PGATD
+73 
-78 AARKAVQAAR
+78 
-88 QGENHYEE
+88 
-96 YDAVATLV
+96 
-104 RLLHKQ
+104 
-110 QRYSDGRREAEAQ
+110 
-123 VAIFDKRNA
+123 
-132 SEDATEQLLVMAV
+132 V

-251 ALARRM
+251 ALVRRM

-406 ETRRSLELALPA
+406 EARRSLELALPA

-450 EAVALNRQ
+450 DAVALNRQ
-458 FIQWVGSLGDGWSLA
+458 FIQWVGSLGDGWSMA

>member
-1 MTSTPTP
+1 MAPML

-24 ASLWPAAAWASD
+24 ATLWPPAAWAEN
-36 QDAATSASASAD
+36 QDAATSVPASAD
-48 AIAPT
+48 ASPPQASP
-53 RSRFEQHMQE
+53 FVQHMQE
-63 VHRLIAEKDW
+63 AHRLIAEKDW
-73 PGATD
+73 PAATG
-78 AARKAVQAAR
+78 AARKAVEAAR

-110 QRYSDGRREAEAQ
+110 QRYSDARREAEAQ
-123 VAIFDKRNA
+123 IVIFDKRNA

-177 DAAARRL
+177 DAAAGRL

-269 TESALPGLPFK
+269 TEAALPSFPFK

-351 QEQDRDIDSYWS
+351 QEQDREIDSYWS
-363 MAHDWDKAA
+363 MAHDWDQAA
-372 ELAEAALPDAVFP
+372 ELSEAALPDAVFP

-406 ETRRSLELALPA
+406 EARRSLELALPA
-418 WAHAGKAYHDESLY
+418 WAHASKAYHDESLY
-432 QIALDIAADV
+432 QTALDIAADV

-473 EESPVVVYDE
+473 EKSPVVVYDD
-483 TGMSLPLRIGEFRL
+483 TGMTLPLRIGEFRL

-545 HILNLKTEAFAPR
+545 RILNLKTEAFAPY
-558 AQDGKSGAL
+558 AQEGMKGAL

-574 QVQAKPDDGRTISLG
+574 QVEAKPDDGRTISLS
-589 GPSGAPPAQMVFWV
+589 GPFGAPPAQMVFWV
-603 VDGGKRRSILR
+603 VDRDKRRSILR
-614 APLPAEGIQTGVTQF
+614 APMPAEGIQTGVAQF
-629 AQTLAW
+629 VQTLAW

>member
-1 MTSTPTP
+1 MTPML

-24 ASLWPAAAWASD
+24 ATLWPAAAWAEN
-36 QDAATSASASAD
+36 QDAATSVPASAD
-48 AIAPT
+48 ASPPQT
-53 RSRFEQHMQE
+53 SPFVQHMQE
-63 VHRLIAEKDW
+63 AHRLIAEKDW
-73 PGATD
+73 PAATG
-78 AARKAVQAAR
+78 AARKAVEAAR

-110 QRYSDGRREAEAQ
+110 QRYSDARREAEAQ
-123 VAIFDKRNA
+123 IVIFDKRNA

-177 DAAARRL
+177 DAAAGRL

-229 SARIWVLYREDL
+229 SARIWVSYREDL

-269 TESALPGLPFK
+269 TEAALPGLPFK

-351 QEQDRDIDSYWS
+351 QEQDREIDSYWS
-363 MAHDWDKAA
+363 MAHDWDQAA
-372 ELAEAALPDAVFP
+372 ELSEAALPDAVFP

-406 ETRRSLELALPA
+406 EARRSLELALPA
-418 WAHAGKAYHDESLY
+418 WAHASKAYHDESLY
-432 QIALDIAADV
+432 QTALDIAADV

-473 EESPVVVYDE
+473 EKSPVVVYDD
-483 TGMSLPLRIGEFRL
+483 TGMTLPLRIGEFRL

-545 HILNLKTEAFAPR
+545 RILNLKTEAFAPH
-558 AQDGKSGAL
+558 AQEGMKGAL

-574 QVQAKPDDGRTISLG
+574 QVEAKPDDGRTISLS
-589 GPSGAPPAQMVFWV
+589 GPFGAPPAQMVFWV
-603 VDGGKRRSILR
+603 VDRDKRRSILR
-614 APLPAEGIQTGVTQF
+614 APLPAEGIQTGVAQF

>member
-1 MTSTPTP
+1 MAPML

-24 ASLWPAAAWASD
+24 ATLWPAAAWAEN
-36 QDAATSASASAD
+36 QDAATSVPASAD
-48 AIAPT
+48 ASPPQT
-53 RSRFEQHMQE
+53 SPFVQHMQE
-63 VHRLIAEKDW
+63 AHRLIAEKDW
-73 PGATD
+73 PAATG
-78 AARKAVQAAR
+78 AARKAVEAAR

-110 QRYSDGRREAEAQ
+110 QRYSDARREAEAQ
-123 VAIFDKRNA
+123 IVIFDKRNA

-177 DAAARRL
+177 DAAAGRL

-229 SARIWVLYREDL
+229 SARIWVSYREDL

-269 TESALPGLPFK
+269 TEAALPGLPFK

-351 QEQDRDIDSYWS
+351 QEQDREIDSYWS
-363 MAHDWDKAA
+363 MAHDWDQAA
-372 ELAEAALPDAVFP
+372 ELSEAALPDAVFP

-406 ETRRSLELALPA
+406 EARRSLELALPA
-418 WAHAGKAYHDESLY
+418 WAHASKAYHDESLY
-432 QIALDIAADV
+432 QTALDIAADV

-458 FIQWVGSLGDGWSLA
+458 FIQWVGSVGDGWSLA
-473 EESPVVVYDE
+473 EKSPVVVYDD
-483 TGMSLPLRIGEFRL
+483 TGMTLPLRIGEFRL

-545 HILNLKTEAFAPR
+545 RILNLKTEAFAPH
-558 AQDGKSGAL
+558 AQEGMKGAV

-574 QVQAKPDDGRTISLG
+574 QVEAKPDDGRTISLS
-589 GPSGAPPAQMVFWV
+589 GPFGAPPAQMVFWV
-603 VDGGKRRSILR
+603 VDRDKRRSILR
-614 APLPAEGIQTGVTQF
+614 APLPAEGIQTGVAQF

>member
-1 MTSTPTP
+1 MTPML

-24 ASLWPAAAWASD
+24 ATLWPAAAWAEN
-36 QDAATSASASAD
+36 QDAATSVPASAD
-48 AIAPT
+48 ASSPQT
-53 RSRFEQHMQE
+53 SPFVQHMQE
-63 VHRLIAEKDW
+63 AHRLIAEKDW
-73 PGATD
+73 PAATG
-78 AARKAVQAAR
+78 AARKAVEAAR

-110 QRYSDGRREAEAQ
+110 QRYSDARREAEAQ
-123 VAIFDKRNA
+123 IVIFDKRNA

-177 DAAARRL
+177 DAAAGRL

-251 ALARRM
+251 ALATRM

-269 TESALPGLPFK
+269 TEAALPGLPFK

-351 QEQDRDIDSYWS
+351 QEQDREIDSYWS
-363 MAHDWDKAA
+363 MAHDWDQAA
-372 ELAEAALPDAVFP
+372 ELSEAALPDAVFP

-406 ETRRSLELALPA
+406 EARRSLELALPA
-418 WAHAGKAYHDESLY
+418 WAHASKAYHDESLY
-432 QIALDIAADV
+432 QTALDIAADV

-473 EESPVVVYDE
+473 EKSPVVVYDD
-483 TGMSLPLRIGEFRL
+483 TGMTLPLRIGEFRL

-545 HILNLKTEAFAPR
+545 RILNLKTEAFAPH
-558 AQDGKSGAL
+558 AQEGMKGAL

-574 QVQAKPDDGRTISLG
+574 QVEAKPDDGRTISLS
-589 GPSGAPPAQMVFWV
+589 GPFGAPPAQMVFWV
-603 VDGGKRRSILR
+603 VDRDKRRSILR
-614 APLPAEGIQTGVTQF
+614 APMPAEGIQTGVAQF
-629 AQTLAW
+629 VQTLAW

>member
-1 MTSTPTP
+1 MTPML

-24 ASLWPAAAWASD
+24 ATLWPAAAWAEN
-36 QDAATSASASAD
+36 QDAATSVPASAD
-48 AIAPT
+48 ASPPQT
-53 RSRFEQHMQE
+53 SPFVQHMQE
-63 VHRLIAEKDW
+63 AHRLIAEKDW
-73 PGATD
+73 PAATG
-78 AARKAVQAAR
+78 AARKAVEAAR

-110 QRYSDGRREAEAQ
+110 QRYSDARREAEAQ
-123 VAIFDKRNA
+123 IVIFDKRNA

-177 DAAARRL
+177 DAAAGRL

-222 LDDGSAL
+222 PDDGSAL

-269 TESALPGLPFK
+269 TEAALPGLPFK

-351 QEQDRDIDSYWS
+351 QEQDREIDSYWS
-363 MAHDWDKAA
+363 MAHDWDQAA
-372 ELAEAALPDAVFP
+372 ELSEAALPDAVFP

-406 ETRRSLELALPA
+406 EARRSLELALPA
-418 WAHAGKAYHDESLY
+418 WAHASKAYHDESLY
-432 QIALDIAADV
+432 QTALDIAADV

-473 EESPVVVYDE
+473 EKSPVVVYDD
-483 TGMSLPLRIGEFRL
+483 TGMMLPLRIGEFRL

-530 LEASMRSFI
+530 LEASMRYFI

-545 HILNLKTEAFAPR
+545 RILNLNTEAFAPH
-558 AQDGKSGAL
+558 AQEGMKGAV

-574 QVQAKPDDGRTISLG
+574 QVEAKPDDGRTISLS
-589 GPSGAPPAQMVFWV
+589 GPFGAPPAQMVFWV
-603 VDGGKRRSILR
+603 VDRDKRRSILR
-614 APLPAEGIQTGVTQF
+614 APLPAEGIQTGVAQF
-629 AQTLAW
+629 VQTLAW

>member
-1 MTSTPTP
+1 ML

-24 ASLWPAAAWASD
+24 ATLWPAAAWAEN
-36 QDAATSASASAD
+36 QDAATSVPASAD
-48 AIAPT
+48 ASPPQT
-53 RSRFEQHMQE
+53 SPFVQHMQE
-63 VHRLIAEKDW
+63 AHRLIAEKDW
-73 PGATD
+73 PAATG
-78 AARKAVQAAR
+78 AARKAVEAAR

-104 RLLHKQ
+104 RLLHRQ
-110 QRYSDGRREAEAQ
+110 QRYSDARREADAQ
-123 VAIFDKRNA
+123 IVIFDKRNA

-177 DAAARRL
+177 DAAAGRL

-229 SARIWVLYREDL
+229 SARIWVSYREDL

-269 TESALPGLPFK
+269 TEAALPGLPFK

-351 QEQDRDIDSYWS
+351 QEQDREIDSYWS
-363 MAHDWDKAA
+363 MAHDWDQAA
-372 ELAEAALPDAVFP
+372 ELSEAALPDAVFP

-406 ETRRSLELALPA
+406 EARRSLELALPA
-418 WAHAGKAYHDESLY
+418 WAHASKAYHDESLY
-432 QIALDIAADV
+432 QTALDIAADV

-473 EESPVVVYDE
+473 EKSPVVVYDD
-483 TGMSLPLRIGEFRL
+483 TGMTLPLRIGEFRL

-502 NRFYYRNLKTGEQ
+502 NRFYYRKLKTGEQ

-545 HILNLKTEAFAPR
+545 RILNLKTEAFAPH
-558 AQDGKSGAL
+558 AQEGMKGAV

-574 QVQAKPDDGRTISLG
+574 QVEAKPHDGRTISLS
-589 GPSGAPPAQMVFWV
+589 GPFGAPPAQMVFWV
-603 VDGGKRRSILR
+603 VDRDKRRSILR
-614 APLPAEGIQTGVTQF
+614 APLPAEGIQTGVAQF
-629 AQTLAW
+629 VQTLAW

>member
-1 MTSTPTP
+1 ML

-24 ASLWPAAAWASD
+24 ATLWPAAAWAEN
-36 QDAATSASASAD
+36 QDAATSVPASAD
-48 AIAPT
+48 ASPPQT
-53 RSRFEQHMQE
+53 SPFVQHMQE
-63 VHRLIAEKDW
+63 AHRLIAEKDW
-73 PGATD
+73 PAATG
-78 AARKAVQAAR
+78 AARKAVEAAR

-104 RLLHKQ
+104 RLLHRQ
-110 QRYSDGRREAEAQ
+110 QRYSDARREAEAQ
-123 VAIFDKRNA
+123 IVIFDKRNA

-177 DAAARRL
+177 DAAAGRL

-269 TESALPGLPFK
+269 TEAALPGLPFK

-351 QEQDRDIDSYWS
+351 QEQDREIDSYWS
-363 MAHDWDKAA
+363 MAHDWDQAA
-372 ELAEAALPDAVFP
+372 ELSEAALPDAVFP

-406 ETRRSLELALPA
+406 EARRSLELALPA
-418 WAHAGKAYHDESLY
+418 WAHASKAYHDESLY
-432 QIALDIAADV
+432 QTALDIAADV

-473 EESPVVVYDE
+473 EKSPVVVYDD
-483 TGMSLPLRIGEFRL
+483 TGMTLPLRIGEFRL

-545 HILNLKTEAFAPR
+545 RILNLKTEAFAPH
-558 AQDGKSGAL
+558 AQEGMKGAL

-574 QVQAKPDDGRTISLG
+574 QVEAKPDDGRTISLS
-589 GPSGAPPAQMVFWV
+589 GPFGAPPAQMVFWV
-603 VDGGKRRSILR
+603 VDRDKRRSILR
-614 APLPAEGIQTGVTQF
+614 APLPAEGIQTGVAQF

>member
-1 MTSTPTP
+1 MAPML

-24 ASLWPAAAWASD
+24 ATLWPAAAWAEN
-36 QDAATSASASAD
+36 QDAATSVPASAD
-48 AIAPT
+48 ASPPQT
-53 RSRFEQHMQE
+53 SPFVQHMQE
-63 VHRLIAEKDW
+63 AHRLIAEKDW
-73 PGATD
+73 PAATG
-78 AARKAVQAAR
+78 AARKAVEAAR

-110 QRYSDGRREAEAQ
+110 QRYSDARREAEAQ
-123 VAIFDKRNA
+123 IVIFDKRNA

-177 DAAARRL
+177 DAAAGRL

-229 SARIWVLYREDL
+229 SARIWVSYREDL

-269 TESALPGLPFK
+269 TEAALPGLPFK

-351 QEQDRDIDSYWS
+351 QEQDREIDSYWS
-363 MAHDWDKAA
+363 MAHDWDQAA
-372 ELAEAALPDAVFP
+372 ELSEAALPDAVFP

-406 ETRRSLELALPA
+406 EARRSLELALPA
-418 WAHAGKAYHDESLY
+418 WAHASKAYHDESLY
-432 QIALDIAADV
+432 QTALDIAADV

-473 EESPVVVYDE
+473 EKSPVVVYDD
-483 TGMSLPLRIGEFRL
+483 TGMTLPLRIGEFRL

-545 HILNLKTEAFAPR
+545 RILNLNTEAFAPH
-558 AQDGKSGAL
+558 AQEGMKGAV

-574 QVQAKPDDGRTISLG
+574 QVEAKPDDGRTISLS
-589 GPSGAPPAQMVFWV
+589 GPFGAPPAQMVFWV
-603 VDGGKRRSILR
+603 VDRDKRRSILR
-614 APLPAEGIQTGVTQF
+614 APLPAEGIQTGVAQF
-629 AQTLAW
+629 VQTLAW

>member
-1 MTSTPTP
+1 MTPML

-24 ASLWPAAAWASD
+24 ATLWPAAAWAEN
-36 QDAATSASASAD
+36 QDAATSVPASAD
-48 AIAPT
+48 ASPPQT
-53 RSRFEQHMQE
+53 SPFVQHMQE
-63 VHRLIAEKDW
+63 AHRLIAEKDW
-73 PGATD
+73 PAATG
-78 AARKAVQAAR
+78 AARKAVEAAR

-110 QRYSDGRREAEAQ
+110 QRYSDARREAEAQ
-123 VAIFDKRNA
+123 IVIFDKRNA

-177 DAAARRL
+177 DAAAGRL

-269 TESALPGLPFK
+269 TEAALPGLPFK

-351 QEQDRDIDSYWS
+351 QEQDREIDSYWS
-363 MAHDWDKAA
+363 MAHDWDQAA
-372 ELAEAALPDAVFP
+372 ELSEAALPDAVFP

-406 ETRRSLELALPA
+406 EARRSLELALPA
-418 WAHAGKAYHDESLY
+418 WAHASKAYHDESLY
-432 QIALDIAADV
+432 QTALDIAADV

-473 EESPVVVYDE
+473 EKSPVVVYDD
-483 TGMSLPLRIGEFRL
+483 TGMTLPLRIGEFRL

-545 HILNLKTEAFAPR
+545 RILNLKTEAFAPH
-558 AQDGKSGAL
+558 AQEGMKGAV

-574 QVQAKPDDGRTISLG
+574 QVEAKPDDGRTISLS
-589 GPSGAPPAQMVFWV
+589 GPFGAPPAQMVFWV
-603 VDGGKRRSILR
+603 VDRDKRRSILR
-614 APLPAEGIQTGVTQF
+614 APLPAEGIQTGVAQF
-629 AQTLAW
+629 VQTLAW

>member
-1 MTSTPTP
+1 ML

-24 ASLWPAAAWASD
+24 ATLWPAAAWAEN
-36 QDAATSASASAD
+36 QDAATSVPASAD
-48 AIAPT
+48 ASPPQT
-53 RSRFEQHMQE
+53 SPFVQHMQE
-63 VHRLIAEKDW
+63 AHRLIAEKDW
-73 PGATD
+73 PAATG
-78 AARKAVQAAR
+78 AARKAVEAAR

-104 RLLHKQ
+104 RLLHRQ
-110 QRYSDGRREAEAQ
+110 QRYSDARREAEAQ
-123 VAIFDKRNA
+123 IVIFDKRNA

-177 DAAARRL
+177 DAAAGRL

-229 SARIWVLYREDL
+229 SARIWVSYREDL

-269 TESALPGLPFK
+269 TEAALPGLPFK

-328 QLRELFDAM
+328 QLRELFEAM

-351 QEQDRDIDSYWS
+351 QEQDREIDSYWS
-363 MAHDWDKAA
+363 MAHDWDQAA
-372 ELAEAALPDAVFP
+372 ELSEAALPDAVFP

-406 ETRRSLELALPA
+406 EARRSLELALPA
-418 WAHAGKAYHDESLY
+418 WAHASKAYHDESLY
-432 QIALDIAADV
+432 QTALDIAADV

-473 EESPVVVYDE
+473 EKSPVVVYDD
-483 TGMSLPLRIGEFRL
+483 TGMTLPLRIGEFRL

-502 NRFYYRNLKTGEQ
+502 NRFYYRKLKTGEQ

-545 HILNLKTEAFAPR
+545 RILNLKTEAFAPH
-558 AQDGKSGAL
+558 AQEGMKGAV

-574 QVQAKPDDGRTISLG
+574 QVEAKPHDGRTISLS
-589 GPSGAPPAQMVFWV
+589 GPFGAPPAQMVFWV
-603 VDGGKRRSILR
+603 VDRDKRRSILR
-614 APLPAEGIQTGVTQF
+614 APLPAEGIQTGVAQF
-629 AQTLAW
+629 VQTLAW

>member
-1 MTSTPTP
+1 MTPML

-24 ASLWPAAAWASD
+24 ATLWPAAAWAEN
-36 QDAATSASASAD
+36 QDAATSVPASAD
-48 AIAPT
+48 ASPPQT
-53 RSRFEQHMQE
+53 SPFVQHMQE
-63 VHRLIAEKDW
+63 AHRLIAEKDW
-73 PGATD
+73 PAATG
-78 AARKAVQAAR
+78 AARKAVEAAR

-104 RLLHKQ
+104 RLLHRQ
-110 QRYSDGRREAEAQ
+110 QRYSDARREAEAQ
-123 VAIFDKRNA
+123 IVIFDKRNA

-177 DAAARRL
+177 DAAAGRL

-269 TESALPGLPFK
+269 TEAALPGLPFK

-313 ARASFPQGKQDAAIA
+313 ARASFPQGKKDAAIA

-351 QEQDRDIDSYWS
+351 QEQDREIDSYWS
-363 MAHDWDKAA
+363 MAHDWDQAA
-372 ELAEAALPDAVFP
+372 ELSEAALPDAVFP

-406 ETRRSLELALPA
+406 EARRSLELALPA
-418 WAHAGKAYHDESLY
+418 WAHASKAYHDESLY
-432 QIALDIAADV
+432 QTALDIAADV

-473 EESPVVVYDE
+473 EKSPVVVYDD
-483 TGMSLPLRIGEFRL
+483 TGMTLPLRIGEFRL

-545 HILNLKTEAFAPR
+545 RILNLNTEAFAPH
-558 AQDGKSGAL
+558 AQEGMKGAV

-574 QVQAKPDDGRTISLG
+574 QVEAKPDDGRTISLS
-589 GPSGAPPAQMVFWV
+589 GPFGAPPAQMVFWV
-603 VDGGKRRSILR
+603 VDRDKRRSILR
-614 APLPAEGIQTGVTQF
+614 APLPAEGIQTGVAQF
-629 AQTLAW
+629 VQTLAW

>member
-1 MTSTPTP
+1 MTPML

-24 ASLWPAAAWASD
+24 ATLWPAAAWAEN
-36 QDAATSASASAD
+36 QDAATSVPASAD
-48 AIAPT
+48 ASPPQT
-53 RSRFEQHMQE
+53 SPFVQHMQE
-63 VHRLIAEKDW
+63 AHRLIAEKDW
-73 PGATD
+73 PAATG
-78 AARKAVQAAR
+78 AARKAVEAAR
-88 QGENHYEE
+88 QGEIHYEE

-110 QRYSDGRREAEAQ
+110 QRYSDARREAEAQ
-123 VAIFDKRNA
+123 IVIFDKRNA

-177 DAAARRL
+177 DAVAGRL

-269 TESALPGLPFK
+269 TEAALPNLPFK

-328 QLRELFDAM
+328 QLRELFEAM

-351 QEQDRDIDSYWS
+351 QEQDREIDSYWS
-363 MAHDWDKAA
+363 MAHDWDQAA
-372 ELAEAALPDAVFP
+372 ELSEAALPDAVFP

-406 ETRRSLELALPA
+406 EARRSLELALPA
-418 WAHAGKAYHDESLY
+418 WAHASKAYHDESLY
-432 QIALDIAADV
+432 QTALDIAADV

-473 EESPVVVYDE
+473 EKSPVVVYDD
-483 TGMSLPLRIGEFRL
+483 TGMTLPLRIGEFRL

-545 HILNLKTEAFAPR
+545 RILNLKTEAFAPH
-558 AQDGKSGAL
+558 AQEGMKGAL

-574 QVQAKPDDGRTISLG
+574 QVEAKPDDGRTISLS
-589 GPSGAPPAQMVFWV
+589 GPFGAPPAQMVFWV
-603 VDGGKRRSILR
+603 VDRDKRRSILR
-614 APLPAEGIQTGVTQF
+614 APLPAEGIQTGVAQF
-629 AQTLAW
+629 VQTLAW

>member
-1 MTSTPTP
+1 MTPML

-24 ASLWPAAAWASD
+24 ATLWPAAAWAEN
-36 QDAATSASASAD
+36 QDAATSVPASAD
-48 AIAPT
+48 ASPPQT
-53 RSRFEQHMQE
+53 SPFVQHMQE
-63 VHRLIAEKDW
+63 AHRLIAEKDW
-73 PGATD
+73 PAATG
-78 AARKAVQAAR
+78 AARKAVEAAR

-110 QRYSDGRREAEAQ
+110 QRYSDARREAEAQ
-123 VAIFDKRNA
+123 IVIFDKRNA

-177 DAAARRL
+177 DAAAGRL

-269 TESALPGLPFK
+269 TEAALPGLPFK

-351 QEQDRDIDSYWS
+351 QEQDREIDSYWS
-363 MAHDWDKAA
+363 MAHDWDQAA
-372 ELAEAALPDAVFP
+372 ELSEAALPDAVFP

-406 ETRRSLELALPA
+406 EARRSLELALPA
-418 WAHAGKAYHDESLY
+418 WAHASKAYHDESLY
-432 QIALDIAADV
+432 QTALDIAADV

-450 EAVALNRQ
+450 DAVALNRQ

-473 EESPVVVYDE
+473 EKSPVVVYDD
-483 TGMSLPLRIGEFRL
+483 TGMTLPLRIGEFRL

-545 HILNLKTEAFAPR
+545 RILNLKTEAFAPH
-558 AQDGKSGAL
+558 AQEGMKGAV

-574 QVQAKPDDGRTISLG
+574 QVEAKPDDGRTISLS
-589 GPSGAPPAQMVFWV
+589 GPFGAPPAQMVFWV
-603 VDGGKRRSILR
+603 VDRDKRRSILR
-614 APLPAEGIQTGVTQF
+614 APLPAEGIQTGVAQF
-629 AQTLAW
+629 VQTLAW